1 MPVQLLPFQKLV
13 DMPDLAQR
21 HRRAIS
27 GLAIASS
34 VLISI
39 ILCLLV
45 MAYISGSSMGLYST
59 NILFSLL
66 GMPSMV
72 ILLIL
77 VYTSSCISLRN
88 TNAWE
93 STDVCCNLMRSH
105 PTCCTK
111 SCAGNKHC
119 CARMSCLHIHI
130 SVITSLFCVLLV
142 CLLFSGCG
150 DPGNHRRYNDNYSR
164 HLETPTNYH
173 HQYQSEGYSRD
184 AVSKVEGCKSYV
196 PSEKTVKVGTR
207 VTLISDRDAFKNAFN
222 SVDYIWDD
230 AMTTLLGQTV
240 TVVDRPQ
247 PGIFGL
253 PKSDTRSGQPV
264 WWYPFYVIDCV
275 NDQPDKTTTTK
286 YYDESEYVVKSKYG
300 PAERSDRSQQENH
313 GCSVLSGFEVPA
325 LILMICLVATTARSA
340 WLLREIEQGQP
351 EIELLPAGKMVV
363 HAFEDLPAVIQTGV
377 VVGDVHVMQDEK
389 SNTDL
394 ETEQNV

>member
-45 MAYISGSSMGLYST
+45 MAYISGSSLGLYST
-59 NILFSLL
+59 NILFSLF
-66 GMPSMV
+66 GFPSMV

-111 SCAGNKHC
+111 SCASNKRC

-130 SVITSLFCVLLV
+130 SVCASIFCAILVLL
-142 CLLFSGCG
+142 LFVGCG
-150 DPGNHRRYNDNYSR
+150 EADKYQSGGYNDHNSR
-164 HLETPTNYH
+164 HP
-173 HQYQSEGYSRD
+173 QPYQSGGYSRD
-184 AVSKVEGCKSYV
+184 AVSKVANVKGCKSA
-196 PSEKTVKVGTR
+196 SEHTVKVGAR
-207 VTLISDRDAFKNAFN
+207 VTLITDRVAFKNAFN
-222 SVDYIWDD
+222 SVSYIWDD

-253 PKSDTRSGQPV
+253 PKSDTRSNQPV
-264 WWYPFYVIDCV
+264 WWYPFSVIACV
-275 NDQPDKTTTTK
+275 NDQPGQNTQS
-286 YYDESEYVVKSKYG
+286 SEYDYDVYEREDTYDPPQHENYG
-300 PAERSDRSQQENH
+300 CRL
-313 GCSVLSGFEVPA
+313 LSGFEVPA

-363 HAFEDLPAVIQTGV
+363 QAFEDNAVIQTGV
-377 VVGDVHVMQDEK
+377 VVGDAHIVQDEA
-389 SNTDL
+389 SNTDV

>member
-59 NILFSLL
+59 NILFSLF

-111 SCAGNKHC
+111 SCASNKRC
-119 CARMSCLHIHI
+119 CARMSSLHMYT
-130 SVITSLFCVLLV
+130 SVCTSLFCVLLV
-142 CLLFSGCG
+142 LFLFAGCSEAN
-150 DPGNHRRYNDNYSR
+150 DRRYNGNYRR
-164 HLETPTNYH
+164 HLQP
-173 HQYQSEGYSRD
+173 YQSGGYSRD
-184 AVSKVEGCKSYV
+184 AVSKVANVKGCKWTA
-196 PSEKTVKVGTR
+196 SEQTVKVGAR
-207 VTLISDRDAFKNAFN
+207 VTLITDRVAFKNAFN
-222 SVDYIWDD
+222 SVNYIWDD

-253 PKSDTRSGQPV
+253 PKSDTRSNQPV
-264 WWYPFYVIDCV
+264 WWYPFSVIACV
-275 NDQPDKTTTTK
+275 SDQPGQTTQS
-286 YYDESEYVVKSKYG
+286 SEYDYVVYKREHTYD
-300 PAERSDRSQQENH
+300 PPQQENY
-313 GCSVLSGFEVPA
+313 GCRLLSGFEVPA

-340 WLLREIEQGQP
+340 WLLRKIEQGQP

-363 HAFEDLPAVIQTGV
+363 HAFEDNAVIQSGV
-377 VVGDVHVMQDEK
+377 VVGDAHVVQDEK
-389 SNTDL
+389 SNTDV

>member
-1 MPVQLLPFQKLV
+1 MSVQLLPFQKLV

-39 ILCLLV
+39 ILCLLM
-45 MAYISGSSMGLYST
+45 MAYISGFGIGLYT
-59 NILFSLL
+59 TIIFTFF
-66 GMPSMV
+66 GIPSMI

-88 TNAWE
+88 TNAWT

-150 DPGNHRRYNDNYSR
+150 DPGNYRRYNDNYRR
-164 HLETPTNYH
+164 HLEN
-173 HQYQSEGYSRD
+173 
-184 AVSKVEGCKSYV
+184 VEGCKWT

-207 VTLISDRDAFKNAFN
+207 VTLITDRVAFKNAFN
-222 SVDYIWDD
+222 SVNYIWDD
-230 AMTTLLGQTV
+230 AMTSLLGQTV

-253 PKSDTRSGQPV
+253 PKSDARSYQPV
-264 WWYPFYVIDCV
+264 WWYPFSVIACV

-300 PAERSDRSQQENH
+300 PTERSSQQENY

-377 VVGDVHVMQDEK
+377 VVGDAHVMQDEK

>member
-1 MPVQLLPFQKLV
+1 MSVQLLPFQKLV

-39 ILCLLV
+39 ILCLLM
-45 MAYISGSSMGLYST
+45 MAYISGFGIGLYT
-59 NILFSLL
+59 TVIFTIF
-66 GMPSMV
+66 GIPSMI
-72 ILLIL
+72 ILVIL

-88 TNAWE
+88 TNAWT

-119 CARMSCLHIHI
+119 CARMSCLNIHI

-142 CLLFSGCG
+142 CLLFSGCS
-150 DPGNHRRYNDNYSR
+150 DPGYNDNYRR
-164 HLETPTNYH
+164 HLKN
-173 HQYQSEGYSRD
+173 
-184 AVSKVEGCKSYV
+184 VEGCKTWV

-207 VTLISDRDAFKNAFN
+207 VTLIANREAFKNAFN
-222 SVDYIWDD
+222 SVNYIWDD
-230 AMTTLLGQTV
+230 AMTSLLGQTV
-240 TVVDRPQ
+240 TVVDRPE

-253 PKSDTRSGQPV
+253 PKSDTRSSQPV
-264 WWYPFYVIDCV
+264 WFYPFYVIACV
-275 NDQPDKTTTTK
+275 HGQPDETATTK
-286 YYDESEYVVKSKYG
+286 YYDESEYVVKSSYG
-300 PAERSDRSQQENH
+300 PAERSSYDSPQPENY

-363 HAFEDLPAVIQTGV
+363 HAFEDQPAVIHTGV
-377 VVGDVHVMQDEK
+377 VVGDAHVMQDEK

>member
-13 DMPDLAQR
+13 DMPALAQR

-59 NILFSLL
+59 NILFTLF
-66 GMPSMV
+66 GIPSMV

-111 SCAGNKHC
+111 SCSSNKRS

-130 SVITSLFCVLLV
+130 SVCTSLFCGLLIL
-142 CLLFSGCG
+142 LLFSGCSEA
-150 DPGNHRRYNDNYSR
+150 GNDSRYNDNYSR
-164 HLETPTNYH
+164 DP
-173 HQYQSEGYSRD
+173 QPYQSGGDSRD
-184 AVSKVEGCKSYV
+184 ANVKGCKWTA
-196 PSEKTVKVGTR
+196 SEQTVKVGSR
-207 VTLISDRDAFKNAFN
+207 VTLITDRVAFENAFN
-222 SVDYIWDD
+222 SVNYIWDD

-253 PKSDTRSGQPV
+253 PKSDVSSHQPV
-264 WWYPFYVIDCV
+264 WWYPFSVIACV
-275 NDQPDKTTTTK
+275 NDVP
-286 YYDESEYVVKSKYG
+286 
-300 PAERSDRSQQENH
+300 QQENY
-313 GCSVLSGFEVPA
+313 GCKVLSGFEVPA
-325 LILMICLVATTARSA
+325 LILLICLVATTARSA

-363 HAFEDLPAVIQTGV
+363 HAFEDNAVIQTGV
-377 VVGDVHVMQDEK
+377 VVGDAHVVQDET
-389 SNTDL
+389 SNTDV